1 MEDVSS
7 SFSTLLRQ
15 EHASLDSKISQGELV
30 KPDKTDHDCSYLVKI
45 TTIRG
50 KFLRKY
56 GFTLADGLQCL
67 YPEEACYLSQCDD
80 LQVYDGGLPLS
91 LQQLFNTLF
100 RDDLE
105 FASYLVY
112 ARFTRQGFVLR
123 RRKSLNESNDQ
134 PPDSKIIILPIDQS
148 SQDFIVES
156 NQDTMSDEFIIV
168 SPESKP
174 YSETPDFVAPSSF
187 HSRFLNMEKYR
198 NFIIFDVYDDRKGN
212 FKKNTSSE
220 PTFVLLV
227 LSLSDTENFPPNEC
241 FRRNFCIRPEAEIL
255 VAVVNNGDVYFMR
268 TNSFSI
274 PTIKRVLI

>member
-15 EHASLDSKISQGELV
+15 EHASLDSKISQGEL
-30 KPDKTDHDCSYLVKI
+30 I

-274 PTIKRVLI
+274 PTIKRV